1 MKKKSFFKICFIFL
15 IFIQGCGFE
24 PIYSS
29 KNFMFKINKIDYESN
44 SINNQI
50 AGSLRS
56 LSNENAK
63 NSLNLVLNSK
73 KEKRIVSKNSKGD
86 TELYELKITL
96 KMIVETKTKK
106 IMRNFENNI
115 KYSNNDN
122 KFELKQY
129 ESEIEKQIISDLI
142 EQIII
147 FFYEI

>member
-73 KEKRIVSKNSKGD
+73 KEKRIVSKNKSGD
-86 TELYELKITL
+86 AEIFSLEISTNILINK
-96 KMIVETKTKK
+96 KQKTFTSL
-106 IMRNFENNI
+106 RNYKNNE
-115 KYSNNDN
+115 N

-129 ESEIEKQIISDLI
+129 EIEIEKQIINQIVDDFLI
-142 EQIII
+142 YLAQ
-147 FFYEI
+147 F

>member
-73 KEKRIVSKNSKGD
+73 KEKRIVSKNKSGD
-86 TELYELKITL
+86 AEIFSLEISTNILINK
-96 KMIVETKTKK
+96 KQKTFTSL
-106 IMRNFENNI
+106 RNYKNNE
-115 KYSNNDN
+115 N

-129 ESEIEKQIISDLI
+129 EIEIEKQIINQIVDDILI
-142 EQIII
+142 YLAQ
-147 FFYEI
+147 F